1 MIYGVGI
8 DLVQLSRVQ
17 RMIDKFGRKFI
28 NRIFTDNEIEYS
40 EQRPKSKYQHY
51 SARFAAKEALF
62 KAFKGD
68 WKSGI
73 VWKDIEV
80 INEERGNPVLVLHG
94 AAAQIQK
101 RLGITRL
108 EVSLTHTRD
117 SATAVVIA
125 EKADD
130 AER

>member
-8 DLVQLSRVQ
+8 DLVQVSRVQ
-17 RMIDKFGRKFI
+17 RMIDKFGRRFI
-28 NRIFTDNEIEYS
+28 DRMFTDNEIEYS

-94 AAAQIQK
+94 TASQVRRK
-101 RLGITRL
+101 LGITRI

-117 SATAVVIA
+117 SASAIVVA
-125 EKADD
+125 EKGNDS
-130 AER
+130 